1 MPLPSLAA
9 SATVPRIPRALR
21 WRGRLWAMVVL
32 LIVLGLVV
40 GFSASVGSAHIPF
53 GTVWK
58 IMLSKL
64 PWVELDG
71 TWSRNTEIIVLN
83 TRLPRIVLAGI
94 VGTALA
100 VAGTTYQGLFR
111 NPLAD
116 PYLLGV
122 SQGALLGAV
131 IGFTLPFDSHG
142 LSGQSLIPLFAFIG
156 ALGAVLAVY
165 AVARSGR
172 TLPVTSLILA
182 GVAIGA
188 FLAAVNAYLIIKSNN
203 EELHGIFNWMLGYF
217 GMSDWNEVV
226 IVLPVAVVGTAALWL
241 YARPLNVMQLDEE
254 QAQHLGIHVERVKL
268 ILLIIAT
275 LMTAAA
281 VAFVGTIGF
290 VGIIVPHAV
299 RLIWGPDH
307 RSLLPLAALVG
318 AIFLIL
324 TDTLSRTV
332 TGPEQIPVGV
342 ITALA
347 GTPFFL
353 YLLRTRRRGTFF

>member
-1 MPLPSLAA
+1 MPAI
-9 SATVPRIPRALR
+9 VPPAIR
-21 WRGRLWAMVVL
+21 WGGRLWAMGGL
-32 LIVLGLVV
+32 LILLALVI
-40 GFSASVGSAHIPF
+40 GFAASVGSAHIPF
-53 GTVWK
+53 LTVWK
-58 IMLSKL
+58 IMLSQL
-64 PWVELDG
+64 PGVELEG
-71 TWSRNTEIIVLN
+71 TWSRNTEIIVLD
-83 TRLPRIVLAGI
+83 TRLPRILLAGI
-94 VGTALA
+94 VGLALA
-100 VAGTTYQGLFR
+100 VAGATYQGLFR

-131 IGFTLPFDSHG
+131 IGFTLPFDSQG
-142 LSGQSLIPLFAFIG
+142 LAGQSLIPLFAFIG

-188 FLAAVNAYLIIKSNN
+188 FLAAVNAYLILKSNN

-217 GMSDWNEVV
+217 GMSDWNEVL
-226 IVLPVAVVGTAALWL
+226 IVLPVALAGTGMLWL

-254 QAQHLGIHVERVKL
+254 QAQHLGIPVERVKL
-268 ILLIIAT
+268 ILLIVAT

-299 RLIWGPDH
+299 RLVWGPDH
-307 RSLLPLAALVG
+307 RSLLPLAALLG
-318 AIFLIL
+318 AVFLIL
-324 TDTLSRTV
+324 TDTLARTV